1 MRFLLTLLG
10 LVLCAGANAQIP
22 FGDGFE
28 TPSVRVGF
36 DTGFATWGPTMSEAQ
51 IQATGAARVTFGS
64 RTIYVGT
71 QQATSNNQNP
81 IVASFT
87 GGAADWIVNDYEVG
101 APDGRAVGVLWDG
114 AYLLYVAMTVDGGGS
129 GIETHTT
136 NGWQTGYGAG
146 GGPRVTVLLR
156 LNVNSGRPMAGTFSI
171 ARLANGN
178 TNVLIPTNLDFVNS
192 RVVMFADSGFSPLDV
207 NRMLMTQTG
216 SGSTPHRYRV
226 VLDAGLQA
234 AVSAEAIGW
243 NGVTQFSPIP

>member
-1 MRFLLTLLG
+1 MRFVLSLLG
-10 LVLCAGANAQIP
+10 LLLCAGANAQIP

-28 TPSVRVGF
+28 TPTVRVGF
-36 DTGFATWGPTMSEAQ
+36 ETAVATWGPTMSEAQ

-71 QQATSNNQNP
+71 HQVSAISQNP

-87 GGAADWIVNDYEVG
+87 NGIADWIVNDYEVG
-101 APDGRAVGVLWDG
+101 TPDGRAVGVMWDG

-129 GIETHTT
+129 GIEAHTT
-136 NGWQTGYGAG
+136 NGWQTAYGAG

-156 LNVNSGRPMAGTFSI
+156 LNANSGRPMAGTFSI

-178 TNVLIPTNLDFVNS
+178 TNALIPTNLDFVNS
-192 RVVMFADSGFSPLDV
+192 RVVMFADSAFSPLDV
-207 NRMLMTQTG
+207 NRALMTQTG
-216 SGSTPHRYRV
+216 SGSSPHRYRV
-226 VLDAGLQA
+226 VFDANLQT

-243 NGVTQFSPIP
+243 NGVTQFSPLP